1 MPSLSSL
8 SSTRFRQ
15 RGAAILPPPPF
26 VPPSILHGKRSHLSA
41 PPSVLFDTSSTQWRL
56 CRMWRA
62 SLKLTSVMLVLVIFV
77 IALGAWTRL
86 VDAGLG
92 CPDWPGCYGALVV
105 PDAQVASL
113 HSPHHP
119 LESYKAWAEM
129 IHRYA
134 ASSLGLA
141 AIGLVILG
149 LRIKR
154 LEKLVSRSSKRPP
167 SLNRSQSLNKATAT
181 SPAHFPLTACW
192 LLLGVLLVQGAFGAF
207 TVTLKLWPQVVT
219 LHLLGGL
226 AVMSLLVVLWLTLRQ
241 RLGDRTLVRP
251 RAEIEIAPAAVQSTR
266 LHQPWLVAAAVVALI
281 VQLALGGWTS
291 SNYAGLACTGFP
303 GCNDSLWPTMDWGEG
318 FHLTQDV
325 GPSYLYGQLHGEAR
339 TAIHMAHRGGALL
352 LGGILMALY
361 WRQRRYGRWQW
372 RVTARAEARPIHGAL
387 GNFSG
392 RPHNP
397 WRWVLVCWGLQAVL
411 GIANVLWW
419 LPLDLALAHTLG
431 AVALTGALVLG
442 VHETRKP
449 REEIRLANTR
459 DHAIK

>member
-8 SSTRFRQ
+8 SSARSGQ
-15 RGAAILPPPPF
+15 RGTALVPPPPF
-26 VPPSILHGKRSHLSA
+26 ILDDKRSRLSVS
-41 PPSVLFDTSSTQWRL
+41 PSLHFDTQSVQRQLYRT
-56 CRMWRA
+56 WRA
-62 SLKLTSVMLVLVIFV
+62 SLMLTSVMLVLVVCV

-105 PDAQVASL
+105 PDAQTANL

-119 LESYKAWAEM
+119 LERYKAWAEM

-134 ASSLGLA
+134 ASLLGLA
-141 AIGLVILG
+141 AMALVVIGWRV
-149 LRIKR
+149 KR
-154 LEKLVSRSSKRPP
+154 LVSISSQFSNEVNYNSRARFPVTL
-167 SLNRSQSLNKATAT
+167 SLA
-181 SPAHFPLTACW
+181 
-192 LLLGVLLVQGAFGAF
+192 LLGMLMLQGAFGAF

-226 AVMSLLVVLWLTLRQ
+226 AVMSLLGVLWLVLRR
-241 RLGDRTLVRP
+241 RLHDLVSTASAELALP
-251 RAEIEIAPAAVQSTR
+251 RTR

-303 GCNDSLWPTMDWGEG
+303 SCNDSLWPTMDWGEG

-325 GPSYLYGQLHGEAR
+325 GPSYLHGQLHGEAR

-352 LGGILMALY
+352 LGGVLMGLY
-361 WRQRRYGRWQW
+361 WRQRRYGRREWQ
-372 RVTARAEARPIHGAL
+372 VSARREAEYLNGAL
-387 GNFSG
+387 RHSPA

-397 WRWVLVCWGLQAVL
+397 WRWALVCWGLQAGL

-419 LPLDLALAHTLG
+419 LPLDLALAHTMG
-431 AVALTGALVLG
+431 AVALTGAVVLG
-442 VHETRKP
+442 VYESRKSWIEASSDVA
-449 REEIRLANTR
+449 R
-459 DHAIK
+459 